1 MNNVVVVDD
10 LQALENLLEKHTGV
24 EGAARVLQKGLQAG
38 LMIVVNYGDGTLR
51 RKNNVLDSNLK

>member
-24 EGAARVLQKGLQAG
+24 EGATRVLQKRLQAG